1 MPNGQGNPINP
12 PPRKMVRELN
22 TPNQNDGYY
31 TELRDRQ
38 DSTYQQL
45 MPMKRGTPY
54 ASIVG
59 AEQRV
64 IDLFPTGLWFTKE
77 IKPGNSA
84 QFGNTDQW
92 VIWVWSTDT
101 LAESQANAEIG
112 YMEENIAFP
121 KFDRVYTVR
130 REIYED
136 APTIA
141 TGSPL
146 TALIAVTITNPGTDY
161 TTASGSVGNATVE
174 FVCANGQ
181 IISAVITNEGD
192 HIASSDSLSI
202 TGDGTG
208 ATATAVIQPAS
219 AKLVAQRKV
228 EFPEE
233 NPLSHEFVQVID
245 SYCTIPGPVISGNR
259 YDDETGLLIPVS
271 RQIVAAGTGGTSLQT
286 DGSYATITPIN
297 SVLSLK
303 DTDSVV
309 NPSGFSRTYGVS
321 RRVALPR
328 VLTTFTPT
336 IYKDTDG
343 NIISAN
349 VFTQYTDYSGNYA
362 ITVFEDWKSTP
373 FSGLTSAALITQG
386 FQWSVPFGSGDVVES
401 LHPALT
407 ITASSSAGLVPAGY
421 GRFYDSFNITQTS
434 LSTTPTSLSG
444 STIVLKDEQTHYKG
458 GYLRYKESIT
468 IP

>member
-1 MPNGQGNPINP
+1 MPAPF
-12 PPRKMVRELN
+12 N
-22 TPNQNDGYY
+22 TPTISKPTPIVLDELLVETTDSNKALYDRMLEVGHYHPNQQLYPGYQLLKIQPTQYGTIQY
-31 TELRDRQ
+31 TWANGFTAQ
-38 DSTYQQL
+38 DSYNAT
-45 MPMKRGTPY
+45 KEY
-54 ASIVG
+54 AED
-59 AEQRV
+59 ANA
-64 IDLFPTGLWFTKE
+64 FPTFIRSYRVLR
-77 IKPGNSA
+77 S
-84 QFGNTDQW
+84 
-92 VIWVWSTDT
+92 
-101 LAESQANAEIG
+101 G
-112 YMEENIAFP
+112 YL
-121 KFDRVYTVR
+121 V
-130 REIYED
+130 
-136 APTIA
+136 
-141 TGSPL
+141 TGPL
-146 TALIAVTITNPGTDY
+146 TKLTAFTGIVSVSITNGGTGYTHDFAVTFTGGGGSGGSAWAIVNRGVIVRVEINNVGTGYTSVPTVVFSAGDGASAAATAIIQPTTCLLVSEKHGKLPDDDPYSSLYDKVTRVWMTLPGP
-161 TTASGSVGNATVE
+161 
-174 FVCANGQ
+174 
-181 IISAVITNEGD
+181 IISGV
-192 HIASSDSLSI
+192 
-202 TGDGTG
+202 
-208 ATATAVIQPAS
+208 
-219 AKLVAQRKV
+219 
-228 EFPEE
+228 
-233 NPLSHEFVQVID
+233 
-245 SYCTIPGPVISGNR
+245 R

-271 RQIVAAGTGGTSLQT
+271 KQVVQAGTGGTSLQT
-286 DGSYATITPIN
+286 DGSYATVTPTT

-303 DTDSVV
+303 ETDSVV

-336 IYKDTDG
+336 VYNDTDG